1 MGVINRQDMTAAE
14 PPQPA
19 NQSSDSTTGSDEDAQ
34 PSGITIARFDSTK
47 LETGLRYDAWRE
59 NMGVLFDVASS
70 DGSSPDLSKPA
81 SIVTADLGDTVL
93 ARARAE
99 SQLFR
104 RSARRLHREELGLI
118 LVQYFPRG
126 GGIICGRERLVAGD
140 MQIIDTE
147 KPYELAAT
155 DYENLTLMV
164 PHDLRATLSPVID
177 KLHARSISGKNPMV
191 RMLGDHL
198 QSLWRNVSGMDIS
211 QARIAVQG
219 TIGLLHGYLATDSA
233 LAEELEPA
241 VGDALGLA
249 MRRFI
254 EQNLE
259 KSLKPEQLAREFR
272 VSRSQVYRL
281 FKRDDG
287 VARYVWER
295 RLQRSRVL
303 LTTPWLQH
311 LDIGAVAFE
320 VGYSSNA
327 HFTRAFRARFGMTP
341 SRMRA
346 EARDGSSSQPA
357 ERTAGQTGHS
367 IRVPEMVR
375 RVATSPNTRPAKRSG
390 TLSQNRP
397 AKP

>member
-1 MGVINRQDMTAAE
+1 MPSRCRHPHTVPAGLDQTGAGVDEGA
-14 PPQPA
+14 QPA
-19 NQSSDSTTGSDEDAQ
+19 
-34 PSGITIARFDSTK
+34 GIRIATFDSTQ
-47 LETGLRYDAWRE
+47 LETGLRYEAWRE
-59 NMGVLFDVASS
+59 NMGVLFDVASR
-70 DGSSPDLSKPA
+70 DGSCPGISKPA

-99 SQLFR
+99 AQLFR
-104 RSARRLHREELGLI
+104 RSERRLHSDELGLV

-126 GGIICGRERLVAGD
+126 GGIVCGRERLAAGD

-164 PHDLRATLSPVID
+164 PHDMRATLSPVID
-177 KLHARSISGKNPMV
+177 KLHARPISGKNPMV
-191 RMLGDHL
+191 RMLGEHL
-198 QSLWRNVSGMDIS
+198 QSLWKNVPGMDVS
-211 QARIAVQG
+211 QACLAVQG
-219 TIGLLHGYLATDSA
+219 TIGLLHGYLATESA

-241 VGDALGLA
+241 VADALGLA

-259 KSLKPEQLAREFR
+259 QPLKPEQLARQFG

-281 FKRDDG
+281 FKHHDG

-341 SRMRA
+341 SQMRA
-346 EARDGSSSQPA
+346 RARDDRSTGPA
-357 ERTAGQTGHS
+357 ERAAGLAAHS
-367 IRVPEMVR
+367 IRVPDMVR
-375 RVATSPNTRPAKRSG
+375 RVATGSKGRAIIRSG
-390 TLSQNRP
+390 TLSQNHP
-397 AKP
+397 ANP